1 MPIISTVKGLSAVS
15 YNWDTFIGHI
25 GPGNRKETLE
35 FIKDYKPK
43 SLIVLGASMSSYY
56 MEELITLL
64 KVNELK
70 IVQIDRCAEQLG
82 NKYKVQLGI
91 NCNVKLIMEELLR
104 FLLTKNEMHTIK
116 TQKIIKAWRSKMF
129 SYSYINNNYNW
140 GFMSESIY
148 RLNNLLPENATV
160 IADAGNHYLDT
171 LSLYRTKR
179 SYGFLANS
187 GLGAMG
193 YAIGASIGAKL
204 ARPFNRIVCISGDG
218 SMLMSGNEISVA
230 AYLGLNNIYIVY
242 NNMTHGRVRFSQK
255 YQMGNKIVA
264 TDIGT
269 VNFCEFAAAQGLS
282 AYRVDSMEEFVK
294 TIQQVLKNERASL
307 IEVMVSKDEIPFCFL
322 NKKGESYEGSF
333 NRC

>member
-1 MPIISTVKGLSAVS
+1 
-15 YNWDTFIGHI
+15 
-25 GPGNRKETLE
+25 
-35 FIKDYKPK
+35 
-43 SLIVLGASMSSYY
+43 MSSYY
-56 MEELITLL
+56 MEELRTLL

-70 IVQIDRCAEQLG
+70 IVQIDKCAEQLG

-91 NCNVKLIMEELLR
+91 NCNVKFIVEELLR
-104 FLLTKNEMHTIK
+104 FLLTKNEMHTTK
-116 TQKIIKAWRSKMF
+116 TQKIIKAWRSEVF

-148 RLNNLLPENATV
+148 RLNNLLPENTTV

-179 SYGFLANS
+179 PYGFLANS

-204 ARPFNRIVCISGDG
+204 ARPSNRIVCISGDG

-230 AYLGLNNIYIVY
+230 AYLGLDNIYIVY
-242 NNMTHGRVRFSQK
+242 NNMTHGRVRFYQK

-294 TIQQVLKNERASL
+294 TIQQVLKSERANL

-333 NRC
+333 NRR